1 MVNSNKTTTIK
12 SFKYRTKII
21 GITPNDVEDLDVVI
35 TMYNPLEYNDNYSM
49 TSGGLWNYY
58 RDEIN
63 DDKKEND
70 ANENMVNSNKTTTI
84 KSFKYMTKI
93 IESTPNSG
101 KRLNAEV
108 VVPLKYLSNF
118 WRSVVCH

>member
-1 MVNSNKTTTIK
+1 MFCLDHAYQK
-12 SFKYRTKII
+12 SFIDNAK
-21 GITPNDVEDLDVVI
+21 DLDIVMA
-35 TMYNPLEYNDNYSM
+35 MYNPLEYSDNYSM

-58 RDEIN
+58 KDEIN
-63 DDKKEND
+63 DDEKEND

-93 IESTPNSG
+93 IGSTPNSG
-101 KRLNAEV
+101 EILNAEV
-108 VVPLKYLSNF
+108 VLPLKYLSNF